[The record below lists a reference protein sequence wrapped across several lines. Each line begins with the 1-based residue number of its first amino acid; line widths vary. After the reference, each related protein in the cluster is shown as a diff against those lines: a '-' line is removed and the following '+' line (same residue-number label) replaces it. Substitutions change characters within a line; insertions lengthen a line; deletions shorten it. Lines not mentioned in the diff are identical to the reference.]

1 VPERPEASLGLPLDG
16 RPAVVTVGTFD
27 GVHLGH
33 WAVLQEI
40 KARAKARGGRSILVT
55 FDPHPLQVVRP
66 AEAPLLLTTR
76 EEKREILAES
86 GLEYAVFLAF
96 TAVLREMSP
105 RAFVRDVLL
114 AKLGMDE
121 LVIGYDHGF
130 GRGRSGDVETL
141 RNIAS
146 EEGFRLD
153 VVDPVE
159 IEGQRPSS
167 SAVRRALQA
176 GDLEVANRALGRP
189 YGLRGEVVHGEGRG
203 HTLGFPTAN
212 LRVGD
217 EKLVPAPGI
226 YAVWVHHPR
235 GRSMGAL
242 HVGPR
247 PTFPGSPPTVEVF
260 LLDFEGDLYHRSLR
274 LDFIQYLRPVEPF
287 TTVEALVARMEAD
300 VVRVRERL
308 GRA

>member
-1 VPERPEASLGLPLDG
+1 MNASLGLPLDG

-40 KARAKARGGRSILVT
+40 KTRAKARGGRSILVT

-66 AEAPLLLTTR
+66 DEAPLLLTTP

-96 TAVLREMSP
+96 TSRLREMSP
-105 RAFVRDVLL
+105 REFVRDVLL

-141 RNIAS
+141 RSIAD

-153 VVDPVE
+153 IVDAVE
-159 IEGQRPSS
+159 VEGHRPSS
-167 SAVRRALQA
+167 SAVRRALQG
-176 GDLEVANRALGRP
+176 GDLEAANRALGRP
-189 YGLRGEVVHGEGRG
+189 YGLRGRVVHGDGRG
-203 HTLGFPTAN
+203 RSLGFPTAN
-212 LRVGD
+212 LQAGD
-217 EKLVPAPGI
+217 GKLVPAPGI
-226 YAVWVHHPR
+226 YAVWVHHPW

-260 LLDFEGDLYHRSLR
+260 LLDFEEDLYGRSVR
-274 LDFIQYLRPVEPF
+274 LDFVHHLRSVEPF
-287 TTVEALVARMEAD
+287 TTVQALVDKMEQD
-300 VVRVRERL
+300 VLRVRERL
-308 GRA
+308 SQV